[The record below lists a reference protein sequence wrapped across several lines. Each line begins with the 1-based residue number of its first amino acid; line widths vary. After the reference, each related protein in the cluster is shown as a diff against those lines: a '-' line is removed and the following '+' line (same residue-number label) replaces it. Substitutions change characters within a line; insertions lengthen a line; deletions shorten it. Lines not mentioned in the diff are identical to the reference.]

1 MKRNQESNMKSILT
15 WNTASTNN
23 TSKLKNSPMPIP
35 SLFNNSYQNQN
46 QIYQSS
52 PQQNNFH
59 NDYEKQYTPPKSSM
73 YKMSP
78 VTTIKEPIKE
88 NNFNSNRKLPSHQRY
103 ENNKDLIHSLQNKIT
118 ELNQEKR
125 KVKNEFNSNI

>member
-1 MKRNQESNMKSILT
+1 MKNILT
-15 WNTASTNN
+15 WNTASTD
-23 TSKLKNSPMPIP
+23 TTTKLKNSPISIP
-35 SLFNNSYQNQN
+35 SLFNNSYQNQ
-46 QIYQSS
+46 IYQS
-52 PQQNNFH
+52 PQQNHFH
-59 NDYEKQYTPPKSSM
+59 NDYEKEYTPPKSSM

-78 VTTIKEPIKE
+78 VKTIKEPVKE

-125 KVKNEFNSNI
+125 KVKNEINSNK